1 MVVKLTK
8 VNSRDKNK
16 CPQGRHA
23 AMFPLFVFS
32 PVFQVHWVFKFPI
45 GQIESKS
52 TARYLFTLRDI
63 PIFSLACGILWPTES
78 CGLWTCCGVLF
89 SWILHWLPALWP
101 SHFIVFS
108 GKQLPSPPWPF
119 KSIFVWSH
127 TNPSFWNVWNIW
139 CILCQELLACIT
151 TVITTN
157 TRRITR
163 KKGRQKGEEKP
174 ERKNGRKIEK

>member
-108 GKQLPSPPWPF
+108 GKQLPSPPDHLKVSSSGHIRIRVSEMSEIF
-119 KSIFVWSH
+119 GVSFAKS
-127 TNPSFWNVWNIW
+127 
-139 CILCQELLACIT
+139 CLLASPPSSPP
-151 TVITTN
+151 
-157 TRRITR
+157 TR
-163 KKGRQKGEEKP
+163 EE
-174 ERKNGRKIEK
+174 